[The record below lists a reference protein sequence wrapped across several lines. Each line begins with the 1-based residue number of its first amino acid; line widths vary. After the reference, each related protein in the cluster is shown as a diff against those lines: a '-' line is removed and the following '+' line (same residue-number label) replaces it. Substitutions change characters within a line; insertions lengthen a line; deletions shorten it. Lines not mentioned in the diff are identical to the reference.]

1 MEFGSAAAIRGDT
14 IGLLASFKLF
24 ERRPGCRHSSSRDG
38 ILPPCRPLGRA
49 LFELMR
55 THGHTKRLENSIQT
69 VMKSITPR
77 MAVASPWDS
86 WQRQVHDLA
95 AADRIGRAQLPLL
108 AAEAQT
114 VNSLFTFIDKSV
126 ASPPSI
132 HRLLGSVEQY
142 LLPVTS
148 PKTHHLD
155 RSVRRPAVRLLPFV
169 TLNGDRPHEPQTVRR
184 REQ

>member
-1 MEFGSAAAIRGDT
+1 
-14 IGLLASFKLF
+14 
-24 ERRPGCRHSSSRDG
+24 
-38 ILPPCRPLGRA
+38 
-49 LFELMR
+49 
-55 THGHTKRLENSIQT
+55 
-69 VMKSITPR
+69 MKSITPR